1 MSARVKSRF
10 NNILLFQ
17 LYRLLNDQVNND
29 KLKPAQ
35 LLNVFLFLFFATKK
49 DVNTSPQINVR
60 TLKSFFFYFS
70 TKTYVVGTQKNRLN
84 ETVLLIAQNICLDY
98 WVRK

>member
-1 MSARVKSRF
+1 MPARVLSRF

-35 LLNVFLFLFFATKK
+35 TLNVFLFLFFAAKK
-49 DVNTSPQINVR
+49 DVNTKECQSEATRHKPELNCCFNWRKIAVI
-60 TLKSFFFYFS
+60 YFS
-70 TKTYVVGTQKNRLN
+70 CQATPDGNKH
-84 ETVLLIAQNICLDY
+84 
-98 WVRK
+98 